1 MKQKRV
7 LSVRG
12 PVTRVLLTVA
22 IAALSLGIAGC
33 GEQMA
38 RIDQNQLKLQKM
50 VEANAR
56 QVSALAK
63 RLEQDRQQ
71 LRLAIE
77 NVQDEVAKVAVE
89 VSAVAD
95 TQIRLHEAVQ
105 ANSLQLTGEIAAIGQ
120 DQRDLRASVAGVQSE
135 TRKVAAGLKVIAAE
149 QEKLYVTVQENNV
162 QLNSKV
168 AVIERTQQER
178 QDTIGGM
185 KDNIQAVA
193 ASINALGEDV
203 LRLQEMLQSN
213 IRELVSIADITGKKQ
228 VEFRESMR
236 KDLRTLDESVASLKQ
251 SQSNLQNRIEELQKN
266 TPDYSDVPAAL
277 DQLRD
282 QLEALRREQLSADE
296 ADAIEYE
303 AAKELSTEEDSIE

>member
-1 MKQKRV
+1 MKQKRNFP
-7 LSVRG
+7 VRG
-12 PVTRVLLTVA
+12 PVTRILLTVA
-22 IAALSLGIAGC
+22 IVAMLLGIAGC

-71 LRLAIE
+71 LHLAIE
-77 NVQDEVAKVAVE
+77 DVQNDVAKVAVE
-89 VSAVAD
+89 VSAVTDA
-95 TQIRLHEAVQ
+95 QIKLHEAVQ
-105 ANSLQLTGEIAAIGQ
+105 ASSLQLTGEIAAIGQ
-120 DQRDLRASVAGVQSE
+120 NQRDLRASVAGVQSQ
-135 TRKVAAGLKVIAAE
+135 TRKVAADLNVVTTE

-168 AVIERTQQER
+168 AVIEQTQQER

-193 ASINALGEDV
+193 ASISALGEDV

-213 IRELVSIADITGKKQ
+213 IRELVSIAEITGKKQ
-228 VEFRESMR
+228 VEFQESMR
-236 KDLRTLDESVASLKQ
+236 KDLRTLDESVASLRQ
-251 SQSNLQNRIEELQKN
+251 SQGNLQNRIEQMQNN

-277 DQLRD
+277 DQLRE
-282 QLEALRREQLSADE
+282 QLEELRREQLPAEE
-296 ADAIEYE
+296 AP
-303 AAKELSTEEDSIE
+303 ELPTETDSIE

>member
-1 MKQKRV
+1 M
-7 LSVRG
+7 L
-12 PVTRVLLTVA
+12 
-22 IAALSLGIAGC
+22 LGIAGC

-71 LRLAIE
+71 LHLAIE
-77 NVQDEVAKVAVE
+77 DVQNDVAKVAVE
-89 VSAVAD
+89 VSAVTDA
-95 TQIRLHEAVQ
+95 QIKLHEAVQ
-105 ANSLQLTGEIAAIGQ
+105 ASSLQLTGEIAAIGQ
-120 DQRDLRASVAGVQSE
+120 NQRDLRASVAGVQSQ
-135 TRKVAAGLKVIAAE
+135 TRKVAADLNVVTTE

-168 AVIERTQQER
+168 AVIEQTQQER

-193 ASINALGEDV
+193 ASISALGEDV

-213 IRELVSIADITGKKQ
+213 IRELVSIAEITGKKQ
-228 VEFRESMR
+228 VEFQESMR
-236 KDLRTLDESVASLKQ
+236 KDLRTLDESVASLRQ
-251 SQSNLQNRIEELQKN
+251 SQGNLQNRIEQMQNN

-277 DQLRD
+277 DQLRE
-282 QLEALRREQLSADE
+282 QLEELRREQLPAEE
-296 ADAIEYE
+296 AP
-303 AAKELSTEEDSIE
+303 ELPTETDSIE